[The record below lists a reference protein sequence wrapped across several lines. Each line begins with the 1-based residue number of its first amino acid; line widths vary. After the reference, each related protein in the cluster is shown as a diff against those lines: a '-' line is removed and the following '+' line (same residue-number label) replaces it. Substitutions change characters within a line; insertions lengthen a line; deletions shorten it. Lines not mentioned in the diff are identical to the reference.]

1 MLSDILP
8 LEVCGSY
15 QSINNLAWGTGPMLG
30 TASGGWLADVVGW
43 RWEPGPQEPFGVFC
57 IVVLFLTISRPKATC
72 TVAKSGSPASSSS
85 RSSSSS
91 IPALRDRFK
100 DFDLAGSVCLT
111 SSLIFLILGMNLG
124 GNVLEWSDS
133 RVIGSLLLGL
143 FLGQLLLH
151 IEMRALLPVTPLR
164 LLWSAPRGLL
174 IFNVCNMIVVN
185 AVRNVPPE

>member
-8 LEVCGSY
+8 LEVCGGY
-15 QSINNLAWGTGPMLG
+15 QSINNLAWGAGPMLG

-43 RWEPGPQEPFGVFC
+43 RWEPVPQVPFGVFC
-57 IVVLFLTISRPKATC
+57 IVVLFLTISSPKA

-91 IPALRDRFK
+91 PALRDRFK
-100 DFDLAGSVCLT
+100 DFDLAGSACLT

-124 GNVLEWSDS
+124 GNVLEWFDS
-133 RVIGSLLLGL
+133 SVIGSLLLGL
-143 FLGQLLLH
+143 FLGQLLLR
-151 IEMRALLPVTPLR
+151 IEMRAPSPVIPLR
-164 LLWSAPRGLL
+164 LLCSAPRGLL
-174 IFNVCNMIVVN
+174 IFNNVCSMIIVN